1 MQIST
6 TDLRKLL
13 PISDFLLQ
21 GNPDCIEIRISESG
35 KQVYYIDKMLKNSPI
50 RCPVTFGTAFNLD
63 QILRDQDVNKWLEQI
78 TGLRPKVIWSL

>member
-35 KQVYYIDKMLKNSPI
+35 KHVYYIDKMLKNSPI
-50 RCPVTFGTAFNLD
+50 RCPVSFGTSFNLD
-63 QILRDQDVNKWLEQI
+63 QILRDRDVNNWLEQI
-78 TGLRPKVIWSL
+78 TGLRPKITWSL